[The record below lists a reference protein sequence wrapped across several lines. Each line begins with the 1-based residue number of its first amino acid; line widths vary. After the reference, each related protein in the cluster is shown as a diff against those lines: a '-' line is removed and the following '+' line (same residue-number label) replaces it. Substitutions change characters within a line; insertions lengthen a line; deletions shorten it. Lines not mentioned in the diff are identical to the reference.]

1 MGPVI
6 LRRVSEA
13 SVSTKP
19 VALVIDDDQDTV
31 DLLQIVLA
39 QAGFS
44 VISASNGPDGIALA
58 LEHRPALATIDVTMP
73 DMNGLEVTRRI
84 REATGTGM
92 YIVIISSRSQEHDIL
107 AGFDAGADDYVP
119 KPIRPRE
126 LQARL
131 AAVARRPVETVTS
144 PTEVAW
150 APAAEN
156 AERSAFVRQV
166 LAGQDVGFE
175 EDDSLEDEEDGG
187 LDGRDGMLDLGM
199 RFVGSWIEFRGLR
212 INPSRD
218 LLVVDDRIVDVP
230 AEQVKMIE
238 TLLYAG
244 THVLT
249 ARQLALRTRGET
261 EAVTDRP
268 AEQDRKWFNY
278 VMTGLLKRIGD
289 DGPTPRWFHVSDGK
303 VKLVRTVPEV

>member
-1 MGPVI
+1 M
-6 LRRVSEA
+6 SEA
-13 SVSTKP
+13 SVSAKP

-39 QAGFS
+39 QAGFA

-58 LEHRPALATIDVTMP
+58 LQHRPALATIDVTMP

-84 REATGTGM
+84 REVTGTGM

-144 PTEVAW
+144 SETAAAW

-166 LAGQDVGFE
+166 LAGENVGFE
-175 EDDSLEDEEDGG
+175 DDDSLEEDEDG

-238 TLLYAG
+238 ILLYAG

-261 EAVTDRP
+261 EARTDRP

-303 VKLVRTVPEV
+303 VKLVRAVPEV